1 MLAAGPQSPA
11 GWRSGSRG
19 GSLGLNEPP
28 FLLIHSTYWFFV
40 TPSRVQHSAL
50 ACQFSLATVYLL
62 RAIQFNVHA
71 VQFFYL
77 VQLTKAS
84 FN

>member
-1 MLAAGPQSPA
+1 MCLHHMYYRG
-11 GWRSGSRG
+11 GSRG
-19 GSLGLNEPP
+19 GSLGSNEPP
-28 FLLIHSTYWFFV
+28 FFLTHSTYWFFV
-40 TPSRVQHSAL
+40 TPSSVRHSAL
-50 ACQFSLATVYLL
+50 ACLYNL

-84 FN
+84 VN